1 MNRGAKR
8 TRKGFIALLWLLAI
22 SLVTACS
29 GSGGGGTPAQTP
41 SGTADGGSNAQP
53 GGDAGADAGEEPLSI
68 QMFAGLYN
76 DMPDMNNA
84 YWSEWQKRLNVKL
97 DVEWVPDGDL
107 NTKMDLLLASGDLPE
122 VLASPTST
130 KPTLISAIKNGAF
143 WDLTPFL
150 GDFSKYPNLRDNM
163 AKDAYKYLSVDGKIY
178 AVPRSRSRVDQGMR
192 IRKDWLDALNIPEPT
207 TLDEYAAALKKIVE
221 SDPDGNGSIDS
232 LGLIGHGVIIS
243 DGDIS
248 FAAGFGA
255 TNPHFNDEGGLVY
268 TRLNPGFTRTVE
280 WFRQLY
286 EDGVLPKE
294 FAVMKKTQAEELY
307 KTGRAA
313 AYVRSVWWDKEWEDS
328 IKKSGQP
335 NAKIKQL
342 LLVGPDGDPAV
353 DLSTGVSGGYYISK
367 KVPEE
372 KVWKLL
378 DYFERTASEEITDF
392 AYYGLE
398 GIHHTVVDG
407 QKVLTEQGV
416 KEVNT
421 TSKGAGVLAY
431 AQWGKVVSASGS
443 KEYNDA
449 KIKEVEKYDEVG
461 IVEPFRYI
469 LSETWLKV
477 WPKYETE
484 WQTMVTKA
492 IVGQISMDEYKA
504 YVDKLNADPQ
514 MRTAYKE
521 FADSYADFQAAK

>member
-1 MNRGAKR
+1 MKQGAKWF
-8 TRKGFIALLWLLAI
+8 TTLLSIVLAL

-29 GSGGGGTPAQTP
+29 GGAAG
-41 SGTADGGSNAQP
+41 
-53 GGDAGADAGEEPLSI
+53 GGDAEAGGAANDGGTAPAPTDGAGGEAAAEEPLTI

-76 DMPDMNNA
+76 EMPDMNNA

-122 VLASPTST
+122 VLSSPTAT

-192 IRKDWLDALNIPEPT
+192 IRKDWLDKLGIPEPT

-221 SDPDGNGSIDS
+221 SDPDGNGKIDT

-255 TNPHFNDEGGLVY
+255 TKPYFNEEGGLVY

-286 EDGVLPKE
+286 ADGVLPKE
-294 FAVMKKTQAEELY
+294 FSVMKKTQAEELY

-313 AYVRSVWWDKEWEDS
+313 AYVRSIWWDKEWEDS

-335 NAKIKQL
+335 DAKIKQL
-342 LLVGPDGDPAV
+342 FLVGPDGDPAV

-378 DYFERTASEEITDF
+378 DYFERTASQEITDF

-398 GIHHTVVDG
+398 GVHHTIVDG
-407 QKVLTEQGV
+407 TKVLTDQGV

-431 AQWGKVVSASGS
+431 APWGKVISASGS

-449 KIKEVEKYDEVG
+449 KIEEVKIYDEVG
-461 IVEPFRYI
+461 IVEPFRYVT
-469 LSETWLKV
+469 SETWLKV

-504 YVDKLNADPQ
+504 YVDKLNADPD
-514 MRTAYKE
+514 MLTAYKE
-521 FADSYADFQAAK
+521 FAASYEAFQQGK

>member
-1 MNRGAKR
+1 MMQRMKR
-8 TRKGFIALLWLLAI
+8 VSMWVSIVLAL

-29 GSGGGGTPAQTP
+29 GGSGGGTAPSAGGTP
-41 SGTADGGSNAQP
+41 GGGSA
-53 GGDAGADAGEEPLSI
+53 GGSPAGGGAGDGAAAEEPLTI

-76 DMPDMNNA
+76 DMPDMNDA
-84 YWSEWQKRLNVKL
+84 YWSEWQRRLNVKL

-130 KPTLISAIKNGAF
+130 KPTLISAVKNGAF

-178 AVPRSRSRVDQGMR
+178 AVPRSRSRVDQGLR
-192 IRKDWLDALNIPEPT
+192 IRMDWLEKLGISEPK

-221 SDPDGNGSIDS
+221 SDPDGNGKIDT
-232 LGLIGHGVIIS
+232 LGLIGHGVILA
-243 DGDIS
+243 DGDIT
-248 FAAGFGA
+248 FGAGFGA
-255 TNPHFNDEGGLVY
+255 TKPHYDEDGGLMF
-268 TRLNPGFTRTVE
+268 TKLNPSFTNTVE

-286 EDGVLPKE
+286 ADGVLPKE

-313 AYVRSVWWDKEWEDS
+313 SYIRSIWWDKEWEDS
-328 IKKSGQP
+328 IAKSGQANP
-335 NAKIKQL
+335 KIKQL
-342 LLVGPDGDPAV
+342 YLVGPNGDPAV

-431 AQWGKVVSASGS
+431 AKWGKVVSASGS

-449 KIKEVEKYDEVG
+449 KIKEVEIYDEVG

-469 LSETWLKV
+469 LSDTWLKV
-477 WPKYETE
+477 WPKYEAE
-484 WQTMVTKA
+484 WQTVVTKA
-492 IVGQISMDEYKA
+492 IVGQITMDEYRRFVDTVNGDNDVKQA
-504 YVDKLNADPQ
+504 YQ
-514 MRTAYKE
+514 E
-521 FADSYADFQAAK
+521 FAAAYEAFQSAK